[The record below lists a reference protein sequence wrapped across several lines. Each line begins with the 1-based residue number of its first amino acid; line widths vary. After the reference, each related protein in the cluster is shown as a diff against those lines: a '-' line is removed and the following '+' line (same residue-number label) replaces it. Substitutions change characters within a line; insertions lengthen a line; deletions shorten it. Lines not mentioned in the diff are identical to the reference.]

1 MSDKTWLTVT
11 DAAAHASVSRDTVYS
26 AVERAELRHVRV
38 GGRRTIR
45 LRSEWVDE
53 WLERS
58 HGACA
63 SWRAADHSPAIRVGG

>member
-11 DAAAHASVSRDTVYS
+11 DATAHASVSRDTVYS

-53 WLERS
+53 WLERFTREPS
-58 HGACA
+58 VGAATPEEHHGTL
-63 SWRAADHSPAIRVGG
+63 